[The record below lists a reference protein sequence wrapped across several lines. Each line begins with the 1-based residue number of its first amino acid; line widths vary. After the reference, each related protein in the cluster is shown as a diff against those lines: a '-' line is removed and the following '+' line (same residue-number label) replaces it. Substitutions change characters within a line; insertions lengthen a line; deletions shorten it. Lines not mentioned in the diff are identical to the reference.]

1 MFPGFGESEGI
12 EQIDDMEDAVFHLLD
27 LFDQLGLTSPAVVGM
42 SLGGWMA
49 AEVATR
55 YPERVSKLVLVN
67 PAGLYIQGA
76 EIKDIFGRTP
86 DEMADDLFADQSQP
100 MAQMMHAMADIS
112 MDEIP
117 FEMIKPF
124 YQTMSATARL
134 AWDPYLHDPK
144 LRKRL
149 HRVTAPTLVVHG
161 KQDTLIPA
169 PTPRPTRPR
178 SPAPAWSTSTTPPT
192 SSPSR
197 SRPSWPTS
205 SASTCNC
212 PAGSKRPAAPLGHCR
227 RGAERGAVLGDD
239 LVDHAV
245 GHGLLGAHDEVAVAV
260 LGHALEGLAGV
271 LGQQLLHAAAQPCH
285 LAGLD
290 LDVDLLALGAAVGL
304 VDQHARVGQG
314 EALAGCAG
322 GEDHRGA
329 RRGHPHADR
338 RHVGEMNCMVS

>member
-1 MFPGFGESEGI
+1 MITTELVQTHVGKVQVRRGGSAAPVVYLHSATGEGEGLMLLDQLAETFDVVAPMFPGYGESEGI

-55 YPERVSKLVLVN
+55 YPERVSSLVLVN

-86 DEMADDLFADQSQP
+86 AEMALDLFADQSQP
-100 MAQMMHAMADIS
+100 MAQMMHAMADVQF
-112 MDEIP
+112 ENVP

-161 KQDTLIPA
+161 TQDTLIPRA
-169 PTPRPTRPR
+169 H
-178 SPAPAWSTSTTPPT
+178 AEAY
-192 SSPSR
+192 
-197 SRPSWPTS
+197 
-205 SASTCNC
+205 
-212 PAGSKRPAAPLGHCR
+212 AAEIP
-227 RGAERGAVLGDD
+227 GAR
-239 LVDHAV
+239 LVDVADVAH
-245 GHGLLGAHDEVAVAV
+245 LLAIEKPA
-260 LGHALEGLAGV
+260 E
-271 LGQQLLHAAAQPCH
+271 
-285 LAGLD
+285 LAGLIR
-290 LDVDLLALGAAVGL
+290 
-304 VDQHARVGQG
+304 QH
-314 EALAGCAG
+314 
-322 GEDHRGA
+322 
-329 RRGHPHADR
+329 
-338 RHVGEMNCMVS
+338 VS